1 MSGLSRDIIRT
12 LRYLQKIFRELP
24 EKNQVAAI
32 PQFNYPRTK
41 LFIVTTPQI
50 WPKKKSIEF
59 GLEII

>member
-1 MSGLSRDIIRT
+1 MPGLSRDLIRS
-12 LRYLQKIFRELP
+12 LRYLQEIFRKLP
-24 EKNQVAAI
+24 EKNQAAAI

-59 GLEII
+59 GLERI